1 MSIGNYSLGPD
12 NYVADWRDHLFVHEY
27 GHYIQSQIM
36 GITYFK
42 HVAIPSFLSASFIQ
56 DWCGVTHSKRWFEVD
71 ASRKGMKHFMGSG
84 DENGNMFDPK
94 KFQNGSSTE
103 YINPRLNSKEQD
115 GDGYPLKG
123 TFTIWDLIIL

>member
-1 MSIGNYSLGPD
+1 
-12 NYVADWRDHLFVHEY
+12 
-27 GHYIQSQIM
+27 M

-42 HVAIPSFLSASFIQ
+42 HVAIPSLLSAAFIKK
-56 DWCGVTHSKRWFEVD
+56 WSGVSHINRWFEAD
-71 ASRKGMKHFMGSG
+71 ASQKGMKHFTGRK
-84 DENGNMFDPK
+84 DVDGNAFDPQ
-94 KFQNGSSTE
+94 KFQDGNNTD